1 MIKTKTCLCRI
12 KMRDQSIQ
20 INISDEQISK
30 INAKVIERNLLTYF
44 HFINANKN
52 EKELND
58 EILIILNIL
67 NRTISL
73 IKK

>member
-1 MIKTKTCLCRI
+1 
-12 KMRDQSIQ
+12 MRDQSIQ

-52 EKELND
+52 EKELID